1 MRCHSA
7 DWVEIVVWQAPREKE
22 LEREGERECEGGR
35 ETEREGGKRTSSSV
49 WAAFERQ
56 SQRQS
61 FMLYSLLL
69 CCCCCFAFVLGTSYK
84 PWQDRR
90 CVQLVKVKRCVRL
103 SLFTKQI
110 VEYKKLFPIL
120 SSSRSCGVRT
130 VVKKGDYH
138 KLGSRCRSCQDTK
151 KNCSIRF
158 VPVFLVICAIFSEC
172 ALWDEWKRV
181 EIGW

>member
-1 MRCHSA
+1 MRA
-7 DWVEIVVWQAPREKE
+7 GERQR
-22 LEREGERECEGGR
+22 EREASAPQAR
-35 ETEREGGKRTSSSV
+35 
-49 WAAFERQ
+49 FEPR
-56 SQRQS
+56 SNGNRS
-61 FMLYSLLL
+61 AKVARFMLYSLLL

-172 ALWDEWKRV
+172 ALWDE
-181 EIGW
+181 